1 MIILIHEVNKVNLTL
16 SYPVYLVYL
25 TSLYF
30 VEFVVQFVFVDIAG
44 HSLKFIQIPS
54 NVWLEE
60 WVLYLTTAQ
69 LPET

>member
-1 MIILIHEVNKVNLTL
+1 LIHEVNEVNLTL
-16 SYPVYLVYL
+16 PYPVYL
-25 TSLYF
+25 